1 MSRKKKSFKDN
12 FYTNIAPVITGVG
25 ASIVILGAL
34 FKIQHYP
41 GASIL
46 LIVGMTIEAVL
57 FSMFA
62 FAPVHED
69 PDWSLVY
76 PQLAHDYVAEEA
88 PGEKGSVVNKV
99 NDMLEKAKID
109 QQLVE
114 KLGRGMNNLT
124 ETVGKIG
131 DISNAT
137 VATQEYA
144 KNVKAASGQLS
155 EINKAYGTTVS
166 AMNEMS
172 GAANDAKAYHTQV
185 QAITKNLGALNAV
198 YDSELKD
205 VNNHLKAM
213 NSFYG
218 SISKAMESMT
228 AASAESQTFRTEMG
242 KLSQNLTSLNN
253 VYGSMLTAMRGTT
266 AAK

>member
-1 MSRKKKSFKDN
+1 MARKKTFRDQ
-12 FYTNIAPVITGVG
+12 FYNNIAPIITGVG
-25 ASIVILGAL
+25 ASVVILGAL
-34 FKIQHYP
+34 FKIMHYP
-41 GASIL
+41 GAGPML
-46 LIVGMTIEAVL
+46 VAGMGVEAVIFL
-57 FSMFA
+57 LFA
-62 FAPVHED
+62 FAPIHED
-69 PDWSLVY
+69 PDWALVY

-88 PGEKGSVVNKV
+88 PGEKSSVVNKV

-124 ETVGKIG
+124 DSVSKIG

-144 KNVKAASGQLS
+144 KNVKAAAGQLS

>member
-1 MSRKKKSFKDN
+1 M
-12 FYTNIAPVITGVG
+12 
-25 ASIVILGAL
+25 
-34 FKIQHYP
+34 
-41 GASIL
+41 
-46 LIVGMTIEAVL
+46 
-57 FSMFA
+57 
-62 FAPVHED
+62 
-69 PDWSLVY
+69 
-76 PQLAHDYVAEEA
+76 
-88 PGEKGSVVNKV
+88 
-99 NDMLEKAKID
+99 
-109 QQLVE
+109 
-114 KLGRGMNNLT
+114 
-124 ETVGKIG
+124 
-131 DISNAT
+131 
-137 VATQEYA
+137 
-144 KNVKAASGQLS
+144 
-155 EINKAYGTTVS
+155 
-166 AMNEMS
+166 
-172 GAANDAKAYHTQV
+172 